1 MEVKEEISRLS
12 VWVLRVVSQLQF
24 PCNSESF
31 ITQEMKQFQLY
42 IWSNMSVIKHSLTN
56 SKQCQIASRQLT
68 KLKLLMLVTT
78 VRSIH
83 GNNQVMSDSKRINGF
98 LYTNNLKWWRL
109 SIMIRKRWNIKS
121 QVLKQLLCKILLT
134 VSEVGFKKFNFCRWT
149 MQKWSKF
156 KLMLLLLQKLWDN
169 SLNNMNCYLTCISLE
184 KNQLKVRN
192 HLRAGQWAW
201 LWKIL
206 VPESNGI

>member
-1 MEVKEEISRLS
+1 MQKLNGGKGRDITFICLGI
-12 VWVLRVVSQLQF
+12 RVVSQLQF

-83 GNNQVMSDSKRINGF
+83 GNNQVMSGFKRINGF

-134 VSEVGFKKFNFCRWT
+134 VSEVGFKSSTFVDGQC
-149 MQKWSKF
+149 
-156 KLMLLLLQKLWDN
+156 
-169 SLNNMNCYLTCISLE
+169 
-184 KNQLKVRN
+184 KNEASSSWCCSCCKN
-192 HLRAGQWAW
+192 YEIIH
-201 LWKIL
+201 
-206 VPESNGI
+206 